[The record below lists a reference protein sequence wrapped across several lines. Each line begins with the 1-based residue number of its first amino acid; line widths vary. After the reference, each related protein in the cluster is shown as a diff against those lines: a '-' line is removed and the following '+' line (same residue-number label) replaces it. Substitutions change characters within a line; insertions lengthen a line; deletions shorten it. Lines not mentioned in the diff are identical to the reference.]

1 MAKKK
6 KKTIPEWAKRKARAG
21 HFTVSG
27 NLAVTCDAAAK
38 KLYLERRRAVRIVAK
53 RLRSLD
59 AMVKDLKKIRPSKM
73 SKSRQELLAVYSYAS
88 GVLRELRGHI
98 ER

>member
-1 MAKKK
+1 MAKKAGM
-6 KKTIPEWAKRKARAG
+6 PEWARRKARAG
-21 HFTVSG
+21 RVTVG
-27 NLAVTCDAAAK
+27 GVFVVTCDAAAK
-38 KLYLERRRAVRIVAK
+38 KIHLERRRAVRIVAK

>member
-1 MAKKK
+1 MAKQAG
-6 KKTIPEWAKRKARAG
+6 IPEWARRKARAG
-21 HFTVSG
+21 SFQDQVYCG
-27 NLAVTCDAAAK
+27 AVAK